1 MGRDE
6 IIADL
11 RTLIRYA
18 KDKGGE
24 YFRKAETDPK
34 YDVDAAR
41 WEGTATG
48 LRLALD
54 MLEE

>member
-1 MGRDE
+1 MSRDE
-6 IIADL
+6 VIADL

-18 KDKGGE
+18 KAKGGE

-34 YDVDAAR
+34 YGEDAAR

-48 LRLALD
+48 LKMALD

>member
-24 YFRKAETDPK
+24 YFRKAEADPK